1 MHKIKEKIVNNSKI
15 KYLII
20 FNKKKKNKIIYSIFK
35 QIIIITINNNWLIK
49 INNYKLII
57 IIRII
62 YFNKIIYNRLEIR
75 FNSNNLIII
84 N

>member
-20 FNKKKKNKIIYSIFK
+20 FNKKEKNKIIYSIFN
-35 QIIIITINNNWLIK
+35 QIIITINNNWLIK
-49 INNYKLII
+49 INNYKLI

>member
-35 QIIIITINNNWLIK
+35 QIIIITINNN
-49 INNYKLII
+49 
-57 IIRII
+57 
-62 YFNKIIYNRLEIR
+62 
-75 FNSNNLIII
+75 
-84 N
+84 